1 MGKYNQPFQSP
12 SELLH
17 NNFPFQPTVGQ
28 AAFFSKMEKF
38 LSEPAADKPTFVLR
52 GYAGTGKTSVIS
64 ALVKALPK
72 LSMRSLLLAP
82 TGRAA
87 KVMSN
92 YSGRPAFTVHKIIYK
107 PKEDDGSL
115 GGGFVLQKSYY
126 SNTVFIVDESSMLSD
141 DGGISGNLLGDLIR
155 FVFDGE
161 NNRLILVGDMAQLPP
176 VGSEISPALD
186 ADYLARYFRLSTDQ
200 LELTEVMRQRL
211 ESGILYNATNLR
223 QQLNAEN
230 LQVRINTS
238 KFKDMFKMTSER
250 LEDGLRYAYEK
261 FGTENTTIVTRSN
274 KTAVQYNQYIR
285 RVIHFYE
292 DEVSTGDLLMVVKN
306 NYTYMVESEKVNFIA
321 NGDMAEVM
329 KIRSFQEFY
338 GFRFATL
345 ELRLLDYPDEPHF
358 EAKVILDTLY
368 SSSPS
373 LTRAQYR
380 ELYKQVS
387 EDYADVENKK
397 KRREL
402 IRKDPFLNALQV
414 KFGYALTCHKAQGGQ
429 WQAVFVDQGYLPE
442 NQVDKDFVRWLYTA
456 MTRATDELYL
466 VNFEG
471 SFFVRPKE
479 TEGGITD
486 DFD

>member
-1 MGKYNQPFQSP
+1 MGKDNQPFQSP
-12 SELLH
+12 SALLH

-38 LSEPAADKPTFVLR
+38 LSEPATDKPTFVLR

-64 ALVKALPK
+64 ALVKVLPR
-72 LSMRSLLLAP
+72 LSLRSLLLAP

-92 YSGRPAFTVHKIIYK
+92 YSGRAAFTVHKIIYK

-115 GGGFVLQKSYY
+115 GGGFILQKNYFNS
-126 SNTVFIVDESSMLSD
+126 TVFIVDESSMLSD

-161 NNRLILVGDMAQLPP
+161 NNRLILVGDTAQLPP

-186 ADYLARYFRLSTDQ
+186 ADYLLRYFRLSTDQ

-211 ESGILYNATNLR
+211 ESGILYNATILR

-230 LQVRINTS
+230 LQVKINTS

-250 LEDGLRYAYEK
+250 LEDGLRYAYDK

-292 DEVSTGDLLMVVKN
+292 DEISTGDLLMVVKN
-306 NYTYMVESEKVNFIA
+306 NYTYMAESDKVNFIA

-368 SSSPS
+368 SPSPS
-373 LTRAQYR
+373 LTRDQYR

-387 EDYADVENKK
+387 EDYADVESKK
-397 KRREL
+397 ERREL
-402 IRKDPFLNALQV
+402 IKKDPFLNALQV
-414 KFGYALTCHKAQGGQ
+414 KFAYALTCHKAQGGQ

-471 SFFVRPKE
+471 SFFVKSQE
-479 TEGGITD
+479 TEGDTAD
-486 DFD
+486 DF